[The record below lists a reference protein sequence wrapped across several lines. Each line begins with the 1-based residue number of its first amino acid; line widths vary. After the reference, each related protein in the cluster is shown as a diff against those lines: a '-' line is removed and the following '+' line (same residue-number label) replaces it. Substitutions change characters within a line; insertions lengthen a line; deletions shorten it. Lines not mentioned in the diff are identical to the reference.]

1 MSINHSGF
9 ASDGKS
15 LTWTGDG
22 EYLRIE
28 PWGKGGVRVRS
39 ALMHE
44 PNAPNMNGALLDVPL
59 GDAAE
64 FTVSIEGSK
73 AYLTNGDV
81 LKQPRPTIR
90 MKAAAPAVFV
100 SWTGTTN
107 SCSKKSAGEAPFY

>member
-59 GDAAE
+59 GDLRRISPMAT
-64 FTVSIEGSK
+64 F
-73 AYLTNGDV
+73 V

-107 SCSKKSAGEAPFY
+107 YCSKKSAGEAPFY